1 MTQFF
6 KIHTPPKQ
14 LKDQKVIHKHV
25 INNYFGVAGTWMIT
39 GIFVLFYI
47 FLNFYNEQV
56 LILLL
61 RNYGKEN
68 GGIKRKK

>member
-1 MTQFF
+1 
-6 KIHTPPKQ
+6 
-14 LKDQKVIHKHV
+14 
-25 INNYFGVAGTWMIT
+25 MIT

>member
-1 MTQFF
+1 
-6 KIHTPPKQ
+6 
-14 LKDQKVIHKHV
+14 
-25 INNYFGVAGTWMIT
+25 MIT

-68 GGIKRKK
+68 GGIKRKLLRKK